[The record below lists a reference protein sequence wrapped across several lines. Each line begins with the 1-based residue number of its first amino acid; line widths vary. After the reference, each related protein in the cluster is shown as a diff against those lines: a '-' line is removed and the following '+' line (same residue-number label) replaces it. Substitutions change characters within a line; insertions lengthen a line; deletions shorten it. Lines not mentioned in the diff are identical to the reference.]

1 MNIIMKR
8 TLFVLLLTAINIASV
23 FAHDITVVSSNGK
36 IIYYNRLSNEVEV
49 TYRGNSW
56 GEYSNEYTGVIVI
69 PSSVTY
75 MNKAY
80 TVSRI
85 YYAAFCA
92 CSSLN
97 AVTIPQSVIT
107 IGADA
112 FKSCTSLGVVNLTKG
127 LKKIESGAFQY
138 CSRLNYIILPEGLT
152 DIGTKSFSGCSSLTS
167 IYCNNVTPNTCAND
181 AFDNNTY
188 NTAKLIVP
196 YGAKTAYQSAEGWK
210 NFKNI
215 EETTPSAIHEVNT
228 TEDDVRI
235 IGIYDCNG
243 NKIPAIHK
251 GINIIKYSNGD
262 IKKVLK

>member
-1 MNIIMKR
+1 MKR
-8 TLFVLLLTAINIASV
+8 TLYLLLLLVTNIAAVS
-23 FAHDITVVSSNGK
+23 AHDISVVNSKGK
-36 IIYYNRLSNEVEV
+36 VIYYNKLISEVEV

-56 GEYSNEYTGVIVI
+56 GEFSNEYTGVIII
-69 PSSVTY
+69 PASVTY

-80 TVSRI
+80 NVSRI

-97 AVTIPQSVIT
+97 AVTIPQSVTT

-112 FKSCTSLGVVNLTKG
+112 FKACTSLGVVNLSKG
-127 LKKIESGAFQY
+127 LKTIESGAFSG
-138 CSRLNYIILPEGLT
+138 CSRLNYIILPEGVT
-152 DIGTKSFSGCSSLTS
+152 DIGSKSFSGCSSLTS
-167 IYCNNVTPNTCAND
+167 IYCNNATPNACASD

-196 YGAKTAYQSAEGWK
+196 YGSKTAYQSAEGWK

-228 TEDDVRI
+228 KEDHIRI
-235 IGIYDCNG
+235 IGIYDSNG
-243 NKIPAIHK
+243 NKLSDLHR
-251 GINIIKYSNGD
+251 GINIIKYNNGE
-262 IKKVLK
+262 IKKFLK